1 MVSTP
6 EKKPVDWEGIE
17 RDYRAGI
24 LSVREIA
31 SAHGV
36 SHTAV
41 NKRARTQNW
50 ARDLKA
56 RIQAKAD
63 DLVSR
68 AAVSTQVSSASP
80 ETRAS
85 DQAVIDANA
94 EAILQVRLTHRK
106 HIADSRELTLEL
118 LNELRHQTHNRE
130 LYDQLFELVN
140 ADAAEDVSD
149 AGRDRLARLRQAFDR
164 ALSLGGRTKTMK
176 DLADTL
182 KTLIALEREAF
193 GMTVVGTTPNSY
205 EQNLKDLA
213 G

>member
-1 MVSTP
+1 MVSTSD
-6 EKKPVDWEGIE
+6 KKPQADWESIE

-31 SAHGV
+31 AAHGV
-36 SHTAV
+36 SHTGIG
-41 NKRARTQNW
+41 KRAKAHSW

-68 AAVSTQVSSASP
+68 AVVSSQVATGNP

-85 DQAVIDANA
+85 DQAVVDANA
-94 EAILQVRLTHRK
+94 EVILRVRLSHRND
-106 HIADSRELTLEL
+106 IAASRTLAMELMAELRSVTQNRELFEQLGERMFDPDRNGVDK
-118 LNELRHQTHNRE
+118 LNELYKKVIPHG
-130 LYDQLFELVN
+130 
-140 ADAAEDVSD
+140 S
-149 AGRDRLARLRQAFDR
+149 
-164 ALSLGGRTKTMK
+164 RTKTMK

-193 GMTVVGTTPNSY
+193 GLTVVGTTPNSY